1 MTLYCSYT
9 FSPYHGLFFLRLKQV
24 ADQAARVDSALHEMS
39 KPLARYKDDDDLDTH
54 LRNQDRDG
62 DPMLKFIKN
71 RAKSSKS

>member
-1 MTLYCSYT
+1 
-9 FSPYHGLFFLRLKQV
+9 V